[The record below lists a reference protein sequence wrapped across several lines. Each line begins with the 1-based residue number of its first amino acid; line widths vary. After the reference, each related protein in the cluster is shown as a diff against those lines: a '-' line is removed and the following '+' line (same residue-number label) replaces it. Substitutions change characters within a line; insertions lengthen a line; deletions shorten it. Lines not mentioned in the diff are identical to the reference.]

1 MSKSKGNV
9 VDPWEVIAAHGAD
22 AFRWYYLTAQQ
33 PWAGY
38 RFSVDTVGESVRQFL
53 LTLWNTYSFWV
64 LYANAEGLGPADFG
78 PADDLGRARATSTAG
93 RSRACRRRSRPSA
106 SAWTTSTA
114 PTAGQAI
121 AEYVEELSNW
131 YVRLSR
137 RRFWDGDR
145 AAFATLRHCLLETA
159 ALLAPFT
166 PFLADEIHLNLA
178 GGEARGARRAAR
190 LGPPARLPRA
200 STTALAD
207 PRARGGDGGG
217 APAPSSSAAPPAP
230 RRRRRCASRCAAP

>member
-1 MSKSKGNV
+1 MSKSRGNV
-9 VDPWEVIAAHGAD
+9 VDPWDVIAAHGAD

-64 LYANAEGLGPADFG
+64 LYANAEGLGPARLRAAR
-78 PADDLGRARATSTAG
+78 PSRADDLDRWALSRLQATIATVRERMDDFDCTAAG
-93 RSRACRRRSRPSA
+93 R
-106 SAWTTSTA
+106 
-114 PTAGQAI
+114 AI

-178 GGEARGARRAAR
+178 GGEAGELGERPTRSTCATSPRPTRRSPTPSWR
-190 LGPPARLPRA
+190 RRWRRSA
-200 STTALAD
+200 S
-207 PRARGGDGGG
+207 
-217 APAPSSSAAPPAP
+217 PSSSAAPPAP
-230 RRRRRCASRCAAP
+230 RPRPRCASRCAAR